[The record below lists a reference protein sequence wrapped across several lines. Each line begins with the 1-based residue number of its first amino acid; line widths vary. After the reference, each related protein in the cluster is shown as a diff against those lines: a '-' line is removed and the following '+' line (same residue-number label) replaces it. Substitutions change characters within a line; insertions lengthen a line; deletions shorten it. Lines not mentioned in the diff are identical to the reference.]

1 MKLRRDRGALR
12 LAAAA
17 LGMLLAQSLVPHL
30 ALAQGMGGMVMPGA
44 TTPPVAAPSGSAP
57 PVAAPRVATPRVAA
71 PLGGTPPVA
80 VPPGGTPP
88 VVTPGLG
95 GGVAPV
101 GPQDPAATA
110 GWPSPVNDSAFNS
123 FLLFDL
129 LEFQHAPNVE
139 TARWD
144 VVGWYGGD
152 TERVWFKSEGRYN
165 GALRTGEMDLQLL
178 YGRLIFPFVDLQA
191 GVRYEQQLS
200 WDNGLGRGFAV
211 LGVQGLVPYG
221 MELEA
226 AIFLSQDGD
235 LSTRVTLAQD
245 FLLTQR
251 LILQPRFE
259 LNAALQSATRYGVG
273 AGLNDI
279 EVGLRLRYE
288 IVREFAPYVGV
299 SWLNSFGETA
309 TLRSAG
315 GENRNVFQLV
325 AGFRMWF

>member
-17 LGMLLAQSLVPHL
+17 LGLLLAQSLVPHL
-30 ALAQGMGGMVMPGA
+30 VLAQGMGGMVMPGA
-44 TTPPVAAPSGSAP
+44 TTPPVA
-57 PVAAPRVATPRVAA
+57 
-71 PLGGTPPVA
+71 
-80 VPPGGTPP
+80 VPPGGTPA

-101 GPQDPAATA
+101 VPQDPAATA

-129 LEFQHAPNVE
+129 LEFQRAPNVE
-139 TARWD
+139 AARWD

-259 LNAALQSATRYGVG
+259 LNAAIQSATRYGVG

-279 EVGLRLRYE
+279 EVALRLRYE